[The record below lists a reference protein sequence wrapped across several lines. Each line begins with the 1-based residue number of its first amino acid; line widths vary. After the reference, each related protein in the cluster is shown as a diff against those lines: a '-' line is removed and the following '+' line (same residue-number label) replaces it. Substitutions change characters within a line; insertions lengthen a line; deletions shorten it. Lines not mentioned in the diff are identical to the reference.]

1 VAKVIAVFNQAGGVM
16 KTTLTQNLGYH
27 LHLLKHKTLLV
38 DMDPQGSLTTFMGLE
53 PYELDRIIG
62 NSILD
67 ESPLS
72 IHTDLH
78 GMDLA
83 PANITL
89 SAVELQL
96 ASVMARETRLRLTLS
111 SIRDNY
117 DYILIDCPPSLGV
130 LSILSLTAADYV
142 LIPIQTH
149 FKAFKGTELLLNT
162 IKEIKKHVNPQLA
175 IAGFVPTLFSNASQ
189 DKIILEALEQ
199 QLAPLGRIYPPIPR
213 ATAFADAAMNR
224 QPLAVYSAK
233 HPSLTVLKQIAIGMD
248 ELE

>member
-1 VAKVIAVFNQAGGVM
+1 M
-16 KTTLTQNLGYH
+16 KTTLTHNLGYH
-27 LHLLKHKTLLV
+27 LHMLKRKTLLV

-53 PYELDRIIG
+53 PYELDKIIG

-67 ESPLS
+67 SEDKLA
-72 IHTDLH
+72 IHQNLH
-78 GMDLA
+78 GVDLA

-96 ASVMARETRLRLTLS
+96 ASVMARETRLKLALAS
-111 SIRDNY
+111 VIDSY

-130 LSILSLTAADYV
+130 LSILSLTAANYV

-175 IAGFVPTLFSNASQ
+175 IAGFIPTLFSNASQ
-189 DKIILEALEQ
+189 DKVILEALEK
-199 QLAPLGRIYPPIPR
+199 QLAPIARIYSAIPR

-233 HPSLTVLKQIAIGMD
+233 HPSLTVLKEIAIGM
-248 ELE
+248 EKLG